1 MNLHFLGAGDVV
13 LSLGTR
19 THIGQLLSH
28 LRSRATL
35 ASVSFFQFRSAG
47 MPPPEADGGFAVE
60 GFPCRVHC
68 PTRPRHYERLPRP
81 VFRFIERLRLWGF
94 FRQRMHAIPPGDQL
108 MVHGCLGSFYLCGHA
123 RIPLQDK
130 MWLKLGLIEEEDGR
144 GIRYR
149 VRKRIERMNACTLG
163 RRVAV
168 SREMLGFL
176 DRQYGP
182 SGQQD
187 LVLPCLY
194 DADRFSPPGDR
205 THARRRLGFGD
216 RVVFVYLG
224 IGAPWQCPAETVAL
238 FREIRR
244 RLPAA
249 YLWILTP
256 DHDRFS
262 RLLAGVAPEDFRI
275 EYRPH
280 HQLAERLPAADFG
293 FLLRKRGLIN
303 RVASPVKFPEYLA
316 SGLPVVIGPEVGD
329 YTALVN
335 DHRVGTVVDPEAPQS
350 WGPAIDWLV
359 RQAPPGSELRLRAK
373 AAAASLSWQSR
384 VDGLLAAAEG

>member
-19 THIGQLLSH
+19 THIGQLLTH
-28 LRSRATL
+28 VGRRATL

-68 PTRPRHYERLPRP
+68 PTRPRQYERLPRP
-81 VFRFIERLRLWGF
+81 VFRLIERVRLWGF
-94 FRQRMHAIPPGDQL
+94 FRNRMAAIPPGDQL
-108 MVHGCLGSFYLCGHA
+108 MVHGCLGALYLCGHA
-123 RIPLQDK
+123 RIPLRDR
-130 MWLKLGLIEEEDGR
+130 MWLKLGLLEEEDGR

-149 VRKRIERMNACTLG
+149 VRKRVERMNARAFG

-182 SGQQD
+182 SGQPD
-187 LVLPCLY
+187 VVLPCLY
-194 DADRFSPPGDR
+194 DADRFAPDADR
-205 THARRRLGFGD
+205 MEARRRLGFGD

-238 FREIRR
+238 FREIKR

-249 YLWILTP
+249 YLWVVTP
-256 DHDRFS
+256 DRDVFS
-262 RLLAGVAPEDFRI
+262 RLLAGVASGDYRI
-275 EYRPH
+275 EHCPH
-280 HQLAERLPAADFG
+280 HRLAERLPAADFG

-303 RVASPVKFPEYLA
+303 RVASPVKLPEYLA
-316 SGLPVVIGPEVGD
+316 CGLPVVIGPEVGD
-329 YTALVN
+329 YTALVKG
-335 DHRVGTVVDPEAPQS
+335 HRLGTVVDPEAPLS

-359 RQAPPGSELRLRAK
+359 TQAPPGAGLRLRAK
-373 AAAASLSWQSR
+373 AAAESLSWQSR
-384 VDGLLAAAEG
+384 VDSLLAVAEG

>member
-1 MNLHFLGAGDVV
+1 MNLHFLGAGDVA

-19 THIGQLLSH
+19 THIGQLLTH
-28 LRSRATL
+28 VGRRATL

-47 MPPPEADGGFAVE
+47 MPPPEADGGLSVE
-60 GFPCRVHC
+60 GFPYRVHC
-68 PTRPRHYERLPRP
+68 PTRPRQYECLPRP
-81 VFRFIERLRLWGF
+81 VFRLIERLRLWSF
-94 FRQRMHAIPPGDQL
+94 FRTRMNAIPAGDRL
-108 MVHGCLGSFYLCGHA
+108 MVHGCLGALYLCGHA
-123 RIPLQDK
+123 RIPMRDR

-149 VRKRIERMNACTLG
+149 VRKRIERMNACAFG
-163 RRVAV
+163 RRIAV

-194 DADRFSPPGDR
+194 DADRFNPRGDR
-205 THARRRLGFGD
+205 IHARRRLGFGD

-224 IGAPWQCPAETVAL
+224 IGAPWQCPAETVAV
-238 FREIRR
+238 FREIKR

-262 RLLAGVAPEDFRI
+262 RLLADVAPEDHRI
-275 EYRPH
+275 EYCPH

-335 DHRVGTVVDPEAPQS
+335 AHRLGTVVDPEVPQLPAP
-350 WGPAIDWLV
+350 ACV
-359 RQAPPGSELRLRAK
+359 
-373 AAAASLSWQSR
+373 
-384 VDGLLAAAEG
+384 